1 MASITKRKDR
11 YVICVT
17 HQMTWTPPKGMTPKQ
32 IEKELNKQA
41 VLFEVAFLSAQTQIT
56 ITFRD
61 FATQWFHE
69 YAPLRLKE
77 KTIERYKQFQERVY
91 DAIGDIPINRI
102 TARHIQSFIVRLNSI
117 GANKKT
123 GQQLSPKTIKNYV
136 SFISVIFEYAIRMGM
151 LSENPC
157 KAVVLPS
164 QKYIEHSCY
173 SLEEAKT
180 FLKCL
185 SSAPTKY
192 KAFFTLAIYGG
203 LRRGELLGLEWKDI
217 DLSTGTIQIV
227 RTALHTTRKGYYTDT
242 PKTKY
247 SQRSLKLPKI
257 VIDIIQEHKKKQEVQ
272 KTKAGEKWHE
282 NDRLFTTWNGLPMNC
297 ETPYNWLKKFCKR
310 NGLRFVNVHS
320 FRHLSASLLIN
331 SGVDVKTVSAYL
343 GHSQTST
350 TLNIYAHTFEYANV
364 KAMKAIVQALDM
376 DDE

>member
-1 MASITKRKDR
+1 
-11 YVICVT
+11 
-17 HQMTWTPPKGMTPKQ
+17 MTWTPPKGMTPKQ

-41 VLFEVAFLSAQTQIT
+41 VLFEAAFLSAQTQST

-61 FATQWFHE
+61 FAMQWFHE

-102 TARHIQSFIVRLNSI
+102 TARHIQDFIVRLNSI

-217 DLSTGTIQIV
+217 DFSTGTIQIV
-227 RTALHTTRKGYYTDT
+227 RTALHTTQKGYYTDT

-257 VIDIIQEHKKKQEVQ
+257 VIDVIQEHKKKQEVQ